1 MQRAAHGEQQLGVPK
16 SKYVPSLDF
25 DLQFFCDFSLSFFLP
40 LVMAL
45 CERSYG
51 LPRVAGVEFVAFC
64 VLGCERSHGL
74 PRVAGVEF
82 VALCGVLGGVGGGRT
97 PRLGHGGGDERL
109 Y

>member
-51 LPRVAGVEFVAFC
+51 LPRVAGVEFVA
-64 VLGCERSHGL
+64 
-74 PRVAGVEF
+74 
-82 VALCGVLGGVGGGRT
+82 LCGVLGGVGGGRT